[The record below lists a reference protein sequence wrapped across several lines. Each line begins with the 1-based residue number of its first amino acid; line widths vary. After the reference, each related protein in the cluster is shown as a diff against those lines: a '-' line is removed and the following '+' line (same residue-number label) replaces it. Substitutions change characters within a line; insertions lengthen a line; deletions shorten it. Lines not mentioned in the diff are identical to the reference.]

1 MTSFLVFVLV
11 VIAVVVGVLWVVG
24 RRVEAWMNRVKGP
37 APPPPSEAALQLH
50 RQSVVVDLHADP
62 LLWGRDLAEWGRM
75 GHVDLPRLREGG
87 MTLQVFGLV
96 TQVPLGTSIDRTDPS
111 RPDTITL
118 LALSQAWPARTLRSR
133 MERALYQ
140 CRQLTEL
147 AERRPDELRIVRTR
161 EDLDAV
167 LEARARGGRLV
178 GGLLSV
184 EGAQA
189 LDGDPANLKLLY
201 EAGVRMIGLAHFFDN
216 EFAGSAHGLERGGL
230 TPAGETLVRE
240 MERLGVVVDLAHASP
255 TTIED
260 VLRLSSRPPV
270 VSHTGVRG
278 TCDNNR
284 NLSDDQIRAVAET
297 GGVIGIGFWADAVG
311 GTKPADIARAAVH
324 AVEVAG
330 DDHVGLGS
338 DFNGAVAT
346 SFDVSQLPVVTQA
359 LLDAGLSPTAV
370 HKILGENAIR
380 VVRSCLP
387 TQEGGAGV

>member
-1 MTSFLVFVLV
+1 MSTFFLVVLAIHV
-11 VIAVVVGVLWVVG
+11 AVVGALWLVG
-24 RRVEAWMNRVKGP
+24 RRVEAWMNRIRGP
-37 APPPPSEAALQLH
+37 ASPLPSEAALQLH

-62 LLWGRDLAEWGRM
+62 LLWGRDLGKRGRI

-87 MTLQVFGLV
+87 VMLQVFGLV
-96 TQVPLGTSIDRTDPS
+96 TQVPLGTSIDRSDPS
-111 RPDTITL
+111 RPDMITL
-118 LALSQAWPARTLRSR
+118 LAVSQAWPRRTLRSR
-133 MERALYQ
+133 FERALYQ
-140 CRQLTEL
+140 CRRLAEL
-147 AERRPDELRIVRTR
+147 AESRGEELRIVRTR

-167 LEARARGGRLV
+167 VEARAKNGRLV

-189 LDGDPANLKLLY
+189 LDGDPANLEPLY
-201 EAGVRMIGLAHFFDN
+201 EAGVRMIGLTHFFDN
-216 EFAGSAHGLERGGL
+216 VFAGSAHGLEKGGL

-255 TTIED
+255 STIED
-260 VLRLSSRPPV
+260 VLRISGRPAV

-284 NLSDDQIRAVAET
+284 NLSDDQIRAVAQR

-324 AVEVAG
+324 AVGVVG

-359 LLDAGLSPTAV
+359 LLDAGLPAVSV
-370 HKILGENAIR
+370 HKILGGNAIR
-380 VVRSCLP
+380 VIRSCLP
-387 TQEGGAGV
+387 TKEAGASS